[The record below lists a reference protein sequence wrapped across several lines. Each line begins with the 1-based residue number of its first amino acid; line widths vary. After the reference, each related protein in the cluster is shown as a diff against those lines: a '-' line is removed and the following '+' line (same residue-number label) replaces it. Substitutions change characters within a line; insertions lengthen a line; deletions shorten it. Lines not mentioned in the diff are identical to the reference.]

1 MAGLNKVM
9 LIGHLGRDPEI
20 RYSQSG
26 VAVVNFSIATSEQWT
41 DKSTG
46 DRQEKTEWHRVVVF
60 GRQAEVCEKYLNKG
74 SQIYVEGRL
83 QTRNY
88 EKDGQTHYITE
99 IVVANFQ
106 FLGGRNEGQGGG
118 GGNYGGGQQGGGF
131 NQGGGNYGGGQQG
144 GGYNQNQG
152 GGGYNQ
158 SGGSGNYGG
167 GQQGGGQSQPN
178 GNHFQGQ
185 TNPGMTGG
193 QDPIP
198 DDDIPF

>member
-9 LIGHLGRDPEI
+9 LIGNLGRDPEI

-41 DKSTG
+41 DKNTG
-46 DRQEKTEWHRVVVF
+46 DRQERTEWHRIVVF

-74 SQIYVEGRL
+74 SKIYVEGRL
-83 QTRNY
+83 QTRSW
-88 EKDGQTHYITE
+88 EKDGQTHYTTE
-99 IVVANFQ
+99 VVVSDFQ
-106 FLGGRNEGQGGG
+106 FLGGRGGD
-118 GGNYGGGQQGGGF
+118 
-131 NQGGGNYGGGQQG
+131 NQGGGNYGGGQG
-144 GGYNQNQG
+144 GGYQQG
-152 GGGYNQ
+152 GGGFQ
-158 SGGSGNYGG
+158 GG
-167 GQQGGGQSQPN
+167 GQQGGGNYNQSQGGGNGFQGGGGQPN